1 MKKILIFLALIIL
14 GSFIFIPQVFYKI
27 DETNQAI
34 VLRFGAVKATSKNPG
49 LYIKAPFIDQVI
61 YFDKRLLIFDA
72 PPESIL
78 TDDKKRLIVDV
89 YARAN
94 ITDPVTFYKTLTS
107 EALGKAQAID
117 ILSSE
122 LRTEFAKDQQAEIVT
137 TKRNEIME
145 QIKSNMNSKY
155 ANFGLTLID
164 VRIKRAD
171 FPDAIQES
179 VYTRMRSERKRKAD
193 KERAEG
199 AKIDLEV
206 RADVDKKAAIIKAEA
221 KRDAEKIRG
230 EGDAEAITILANAM
244 EKDPEFYS
252 FQRSLNAYK
261 QFIDSK
267 TTIVLPADS
276 ELFQFL
282 ENPSES
288 ELNK

>member
-1 MKKILIFLALIIL
+1 MKRVLILLALLIL
-14 GSFIFIPQVFYKI
+14 ASFIFIPQVFYKV

-34 VLRFGAVKATSKNPG
+34 VLRFGAVKTTSKNPG
-49 LYIKAPFIDQVI
+49 LYIKAPFVDQVI

-89 YARAN
+89 YARAH

-145 QIKSNMNSKY
+145 QIKSNMDSKY
-155 ANFGLTLID
+155 ANFGLTLLD

-171 FPDAIQES
+171 FPDAIQE
-179 VYTRMRSERKRKAD
+179 
-193 KERAEG
+193 
-199 AKIDLEV
+199 L
-206 RADVDKKAAIIKAEA
+206 
-221 KRDAEKIRG
+221 
-230 EGDAEAITILANAM
+230 
-244 EKDPEFYS
+244 
-252 FQRSLNAYK
+252 SL
-261 QFIDSK
+261 IH
-267 TTIVLPADS
+267 I
-276 ELFQFL
+276 
-282 ENPSES
+282 
-288 ELNK
+288 

>member
-1 MKKILIFLALIIL
+1 MKRVLILLALLIL
-14 GSFIFIPQVFYKI
+14 ASFIFIPQVFYKV

-49 LYIKAPFIDQVI
+49 LYIKAPFVDQVI

-89 YARAN
+89 YARAH

-145 QIKSNMNSKY
+145 QIKKNMDSKY
-155 ANFGLTLID
+155 ANFGLTLLD

-221 KRDAEKIRG
+221 KRDAEKIKG
-230 EGDAEAITILANAM
+230 EGDAESILILATAM
-244 EKDPEFYS
+244 EKDPEFYN
-252 FQRSLNAYK
+252 FQRTLQAYRI
-261 QFIDSK
+261 FIDSQ
-267 TTIVLPADS
+267 TTLVLPAES

-282 ENPSES
+282 EDPSEIN
-288 ELNK
+288 NK

>member
-1 MKKILIFLALIIL
+1 MKRVLILLALLIL
-14 GSFIFIPQVFYKI
+14 ASFIFIPQVFYKV

-34 VLRFGAVKATSKNPG
+34 VLRFGAVKTTSKTPG
-49 LYIKAPFIDQVI
+49 LYIKAPFVDQVI

-89 YARAN
+89 YARAH

-145 QIKSNMNSKY
+145 QIKSNMDSKY
-155 ANFGLTLID
+155 ANFGLTLLD

-221 KRDAEKIRG
+221 KRDAEKIKG
-230 EGDAEAITILANAM
+230 EGDAEAIIILANAM
-244 EKDPEFYS
+244 EKDPEFYN
-252 FQRSLNAYK
+252 FQRTLLAYRI
-261 QFIDSK
+261 FIDSQ
-267 TTIVLPADS
+267 TTIVLPAES

-282 ENPSES
+282 EDPSEIN
-288 ELNK
+288 EK

>member
-1 MKKILIFLALIIL
+1 MKRVLILLALLIL
-14 GSFIFIPQVFYKI
+14 ASFIFIPQVFYKV

-34 VLRFGAVKATSKNPG
+34 VLRFGAVKTTSKSPG

-89 YARAN
+89 YARAH

-145 QIKSNMNSKY
+145 QIKSNMDSKY
-155 ANFGLTLID
+155 ANFGLTLLD

-221 KRDAEKIRG
+221 KRDAEKIKG
-230 EGDAEAITILANAM
+230 EGDAEAIIILANAM
-244 EKDPEFYS
+244 EKDPEFYN
-252 FQRSLNAYK
+252 FQRTLQAYRI
-261 QFIDSK
+261 FIDSQ
-267 TTIVLPADS
+267 TTIVLPAES

-282 ENPSES
+282 EDPSEIN
-288 ELNK
+288 EK

>member
-1 MKKILIFLALIIL
+1 MKRVLILLALLIL
-14 GSFIFIPQVFYKI
+14 ASFIFIPQVFYKV

-34 VLRFGAVKATSKNPG
+34 VLRFGAVKTTSKSPG

-89 YARAN
+89 YARAH

-145 QIKSNMNSKY
+145 QIKSNMDSKY
-155 ANFGLTLID
+155 ANFGLTLLD

-221 KRDAEKIRG
+221 KRDAEKIKG
-230 EGDAEAITILANAM
+230 EGDAESILILATAM
-244 EKDPEFYS
+244 EKDPEFYN
-252 FQRSLNAYK
+252 FQRTLQAYRI
-261 QFIDSK
+261 FIDSQ
-267 TTIVLPADS
+267 TTLVLPAES

-282 ENPSES
+282 EDPSEI
-288 ELNK
+288 NKK

>member
-1 MKKILIFLALIIL
+1 MKRVLILLALLIL
-14 GSFIFIPQVFYKI
+14 ASFIFIPQVFYKV

-34 VLRFGAVKATSKNPG
+34 VLRFGAVKTTSKSPG

-89 YARAN
+89 YARAH

-145 QIKSNMNSKY
+145 QIKNNMDSKY
-155 ANFGLTLID
+155 ANFGLTLLD

-221 KRDAEKIRG
+221 KRDAEKIKG
-230 EGDAEAITILANAM
+230 EGDAEAILILATAM
-244 EKDPEFYS
+244 EKDPEFYN
-252 FQRSLNAYK
+252 FQRTLQAYRI
-261 QFIDSK
+261 FIDSQ
-267 TTIVLPADS
+267 TTIVLPAES

-282 ENPSES
+282 EDPSEIN
-288 ELNK
+288 EK

>member
-1 MKKILIFLALIIL
+1 MKRVLILLALLIL
-14 GSFIFIPQVFYKI
+14 ASFIFIPQVFYKV

-34 VLRFGAVKATSKNPG
+34 VLRFGAVKTTSKTPG
-49 LYIKAPFIDQVI
+49 LYIKAPFVDQVI

-89 YARAN
+89 YARAH

-145 QIKSNMNSKY
+145 QIKSNMDSKY
-155 ANFGLTLID
+155 ANFGLTLLD

-221 KRDAEKIRG
+221 KRDAEKIKG

-244 EKDPEFYS
+244 EKDPEFYN
-252 FQRSLNAYK
+252 FQRTLQAYRI
-261 QFIDSK
+261 FIDSQ
-267 TTIVLPADS
+267 TTIVLPAES

-282 ENPSES
+282 EDPSEIN
-288 ELNK
+288 EK

>member
-1 MKKILIFLALIIL
+1 
-14 GSFIFIPQVFYKI
+14 
-27 DETNQAI
+27 
-34 VLRFGAVKATSKNPG
+34 
-49 LYIKAPFIDQVI
+49 
-61 YFDKRLLIFDA
+61 
-72 PPESIL
+72 
-78 TDDKKRLIVDV
+78 
-89 YARAN
+89 
-94 ITDPVTFYKTLTS
+94 
-107 EALGKAQAID
+107 
-117 ILSSE
+117 
-122 LRTEFAKDQQAEIVT
+122 
-137 TKRNEIME
+137 
-145 QIKSNMNSKY
+145 
-155 ANFGLTLID
+155 
-164 VRIKRAD
+164 
-171 FPDAIQES
+171 
-179 VYTRMRSERKRKAD
+179 MRSERKRKAD

>member
-1 MKKILIFLALIIL
+1 MKRVLILLALLIL
-14 GSFIFIPQVFYKI
+14 ASFIFIPQVFYKV

-34 VLRFGAVKATSKNPG
+34 VLRFGAVKTTSKNPG
-49 LYIKAPFIDQVI
+49 LYIKAPFVDQVI

-89 YARAN
+89 YARAH

-145 QIKSNMNSKY
+145 QIKSNMDSKY
-155 ANFGLTLID
+155 ANFGLTLLD

-221 KRDAEKIRG
+221 KRDAEKIKG
-230 EGDAEAITILANAM
+230 EGDAEAIIILANAM
-244 EKDPEFYS
+244 EKDPEFYN
-252 FQRSLNAYK
+252 FQRTLQAYRI
-261 QFIDSK
+261 FIDSQ
-267 TTIVLPADS
+267 TTIVLPAES

-282 ENPSES
+282 EDPSEIN
-288 ELNK
+288 EK

>member
-1 MKKILIFLALIIL
+1 MKRVLILLALLIL
-14 GSFIFIPQVFYKI
+14 ASFIFIPQVFYKV

-34 VLRFGAVKATSKNPG
+34 VLRFGAVKTTSKTPG
-49 LYIKAPFIDQVI
+49 LYIKSPFVDQVI

-89 YARAN
+89 YARAH

-145 QIKSNMNSKY
+145 QIKSNMDSKY
-155 ANFGLTLID
+155 ANFGLTLLD

-221 KRDAEKIRG
+221 KRDAEKIKG
-230 EGDAEAITILANAM
+230 EGDAEAIIILANAM
-244 EKDPEFYS
+244 EKDPEFYN
-252 FQRSLNAYK
+252 FQRTLQAYRI
-261 QFIDSK
+261 FIDSQ
-267 TTIVLPADS
+267 TTIVLPAES

-282 ENPSES
+282 EDPSEIN
-288 ELNK
+288 EK

>member
-1 MKKILIFLALIIL
+1 MKRVLILLALLIL
-14 GSFIFIPQVFYKI
+14 ASFIFIPQVFYKV

-34 VLRFGAVKATSKNPG
+34 VLRFGAVKTTSKNPG
-49 LYIKAPFIDQVI
+49 LYIKAPFVDQVI

-89 YARAN
+89 YARAH

-145 QIKSNMNSKY
+145 QIKGNMDSKY
-155 ANFGLTLID
+155 ANFGLTLLD

-199 AKIDLEV
+199 AKIDLEG

-221 KRDAEKIRG
+221 KRDAEKIKG
-230 EGDAEAITILANAM
+230 EGDAEAIIILANAM
-244 EKDPEFYS
+244 EKDPEFYN
-252 FQRSLNAYK
+252 FQRTLQAYRI
-261 QFIDSK
+261 FIDSQ
-267 TTIVLPADS
+267 TTIVLPAES

-282 ENPSES
+282 EDPSEIN
-288 ELNK
+288 EK

>member
-1 MKKILIFLALIIL
+1 MKRVLILLALLIL
-14 GSFIFIPQVFYKI
+14 ASFIFIPQVFYKV

-34 VLRFGAVKATSKNPG
+34 VLRFGAVKTTSKNPG
-49 LYIKAPFIDQVI
+49 LYIKAPFVDQVI

-89 YARAN
+89 YARAH

-145 QIKSNMNSKY
+145 QIKSNMDSKY
-155 ANFGLTLID
+155 ANFGLTLLD

-221 KRDAEKIRG
+221 KRDAEKIKG
-230 EGDAEAITILANAM
+230 EGDAEAIIILANAM
-244 EKDPEFYS
+244 EKDPEFYN
-252 FQRSLNAYK
+252 FQRTLQAYRI
-261 QFIDSK
+261 FIDSQ
-267 TTIVLPADS
+267 TTIVLPAES

-282 ENPSES
+282 EAPSEIN
-288 ELNK
+288 EK

>member
-1 MKKILIFLALIIL
+1 MKRVLILLALLIL
-14 GSFIFIPQVFYKI
+14 ASFIFIPQVFYKV

-34 VLRFGAVKATSKNPG
+34 VLRFGAVKTTSKNPG
-49 LYIKAPFIDQVI
+49 LYIKAPFVDQVI

-89 YARAN
+89 YARAH

-137 TKRNEIME
+137 TKRNEIMD
-145 QIKSNMNSKY
+145 QIKSNMDSKY
-155 ANFGLTLID
+155 ANFGLTLLD

-206 RADVDKKAAIIKAEA
+206 RAEVDKKAAIIKAEA
-221 KRDAEKIRG
+221 KRDAEKIKG
-230 EGDAEAITILANAM
+230 EGDAESILILATAM
-244 EKDPEFYS
+244 EKDPEFYN
-252 FQRSLNAYK
+252 FQRTLQAYRI
-261 QFIDSK
+261 FIDSQ
-267 TTIVLPADS
+267 TTLVLPAES

-282 ENPSES
+282 EDPSEII
-288 ELNK
+288 NK

>member
-1 MKKILIFLALIIL
+1 MKRVLILLALLIL
-14 GSFIFIPQVFYKI
+14 ASFIFIPQVFYKV

-34 VLRFGAVKATSKNPG
+34 VLRFGAVKTTSKNPG
-49 LYIKAPFIDQVI
+49 LYIKAPFVDQVI

-89 YARAN
+89 YARAH

-145 QIKSNMNSKY
+145 QIKSNMDSKY
-155 ANFGLTLID
+155 ANFGLTLLD

-221 KRDAEKIRG
+221 KRDAEKIKG

-244 EKDPEFYS
+244 EKDPEFYN
-252 FQRSLNAYK
+252 FQRTLQAYRI
-261 QFIDSK
+261 FIDSQ
-267 TTIVLPADS
+267 TTIVLPAES

-282 ENPSES
+282 EDPSEIN
-288 ELNK
+288 EK

>member
-1 MKKILIFLALIIL
+1 MKRVLILLALLIL
-14 GSFIFIPQVFYKI
+14 ASFIFIPQVFYKV

-34 VLRFGAVKATSKNPG
+34 VLRFGAVKTTSKNPG
-49 LYIKAPFIDQVI
+49 LYIKAPFVDQVI

-89 YARAN
+89 YARAH

-145 QIKSNMNSKY
+145 QIKSYMDSKY
-155 ANFGLTLID
+155 ANFGLTLLD

-221 KRDAEKIRG
+221 KRDAEKIKG
-230 EGDAEAITILANAM
+230 EGDAEAIIILANAM
-244 EKDPEFYS
+244 EKDPEFYN
-252 FQRSLNAYK
+252 FQRTLQAYRI
-261 QFIDSK
+261 FIDSQ
-267 TTIVLPADS
+267 TTIVLPAES

-282 ENPSES
+282 EDPSEIN
-288 ELNK
+288 EK

>member
-1 MKKILIFLALIIL
+1 MKRVLILLALLIL
-14 GSFIFIPQVFYKI
+14 ASFIFIPQVFYKV

-34 VLRFGAVKATSKNPG
+34 VLRFGAVKTTSKNPG
-49 LYIKAPFIDQVI
+49 LYIKAPFVDQVI

-89 YARAN
+89 YARAH

-145 QIKSNMNSKY
+145 QIKSNMDSKY
-155 ANFGLTLID
+155 ANFGLTLLD

-221 KRDAEKIRG
+221 KRDAEKIKG
-230 EGDAEAITILANAM
+230 EGDAESILILATAM
-244 EKDPEFYS
+244 EKDPEFYN
-252 FQRSLNAYK
+252 FQRTLQAYRI
-261 QFIDSK
+261 FIDSQ
-267 TTIVLPADS
+267 TTIVLPAES

-282 ENPSES
+282 EDPSEIN
-288 ELNK
+288 EK

>member
-1 MKKILIFLALIIL
+1 MKRVLILLALLIL
-14 GSFIFIPQVFYKI
+14 ASFIFIPQVFYKV

-34 VLRFGAVKATSKNPG
+34 VLRFGAVKTTSKTPG
-49 LYIKAPFIDQVI
+49 LYIKAPFVDQVI
-61 YFDKRLLIFDA
+61 YFDNRLLIFDA

-89 YARAN
+89 YARAH

-145 QIKSNMNSKY
+145 QIKSNMDSKY
-155 ANFGLTLID
+155 ANFGLTLLD

-221 KRDAEKIRG
+221 KRDAEKIKG
-230 EGDAEAITILANAM
+230 EGDAEAIIILANAM
-244 EKDPEFYS
+244 EKDPEFYN
-252 FQRSLNAYK
+252 FQRTLQAYRI
-261 QFIDSK
+261 FIDSQ
-267 TTIVLPADS
+267 TTIVLPAES

-282 ENPSES
+282 EDPSEIN
-288 ELNK
+288 EK